1 MKSDQVSTDGR
12 ARIGAV
18 AGIRDPMRKS
28 DYKGKGGQIPT
39 GDPVWTD
46 G

>member
-1 MKSDQVSTDGR
+1 MKSDQVSADGR

-18 AGIRDPMRKS
+18 AGMCDPMRKS
-28 DYKGKGGQIPT
+28 DYKGKDDQIPT
-39 GDPVWTD
+39 GDPAWTD

>member
-1 MKSDQVSTDGR
+1 MIGDRVSTDGR

-18 AGIRDPMRKS
+18 AWIRDPMRKS
-28 DYKGKGGQIPT
+28 DYKEKGGQTVI
-39 GDPVWTD
+39 GDLVWTD